1 MVGARKMSSLILRN
15 VRINGRR
22 TSVRL
27 EREMWEALQEICVRE
42 GSNLNLIC
50 NQVADRNGERGLT
63 SGLRVFIV
71 NYYRGRGL
79 HGPRSSRGAEEARPA
94 P

>member
-1 MVGARKMSSLILRN
+1 MSSLILRN
-15 VRINGRR
+15 VRVNGRR

-27 EREMWEALQEICVRE
+27 EREMWDALGEICARE
-42 GSNLNLIC
+42 GSSVDQVC
-50 NQVADRNGERGLT
+50 AHVADSNGEGGFT

-71 NYYRGRGL
+71 EYFRGSER
-79 HGPRSSRGAEEARPA
+79 HANPGPGAEELMRLA

>member
-1 MVGARKMSSLILRN
+1 MSSLILRN
-15 VRINGRR
+15 VRVNGRR

-27 EREMWEALQEICVRE
+27 EREMWDALHEICARE
-42 GSNLNLIC
+42 ESSMDLIC
-50 NQVADRNGERGLT
+50 GQVAQRNGESGFT

-71 NYYRGRGL
+71 NYFRGRGL
-79 HGPRSSRGAEEARPA
+79 PTLRVARGGEEPRPT

>member
-1 MVGARKMSSLILRN
+1 MSSLIPRN
-15 VRINGRR
+15 VHVNGRR

-27 EREMWEALQEICVRE
+27 EREMWDALGEICARE
-42 GSNLNLIC
+42 GSSVNQVC
-50 NQVADRNGERGLT
+50 AQVADTNAEGGFT

-71 NYYRGRGL
+71 KYFRDGERHANRR
-79 HGPRSSRGAEEARPA
+79 PGAEEFMRLA